1 MCIEELSRPDLRN
14 IPVFDVKRCDP
25 EETEV
30 REIMTEVRNSIPAEM
45 KLEDAVT
52 EFIESSVAAILVV
65 EEGRSIGL

>member
-52 EFIESSVAAILVV
+52 
-65 EEGRSIGL
+65 